1 MSRHSVIR
9 RTLRSS
15 ASASLVALS
24 LGLGASAFAQ
34 DAKPMAAPSEAAQA
48 AFKRADA
55 NGDGKLT
62 KEEAARMPGI
72 AEKFDAL
79 DKEGK
84 GFLTISE
91 FAAVFDAKK

>member
-15 ASASLVALS
+15 ASATLVALS
-24 LGLGASAFAQ
+24 LGLSASAFAQ
-34 DAKPMAAPSEAAQA
+34 DAKPMAAPSDAAQA

-55 NGDGKLT
+55 NGDGKLS
-62 KEEAARMPGI
+62 KEEAARLPGI

-84 GFLTISE
+84 CFLTMAD
-91 FAAVFDAKK
+91 FAAGFDTKK

>member
-15 ASASLVALS
+15 ASATLVALS
-24 LGLGASAFAQ
+24 LGLSASAFAQ

-55 NGDGKLT
+55 NGDGKLS
-62 KEEAARMPGI
+62 KEEAARLPGI

-84 GFLTISE
+84 GFLTISD
-91 FAAVFDAKK
+91 FATGFDAKK

>member
-24 LGLGASAFAQ
+24 LGLSASAFAQ
-34 DAKPMAAPSEAAQA
+34 DAKPMAAPSDAAQA

-55 NGDGKLT
+55 NGDGKLS
-62 KEEAARMPGI
+62 KEEAARLPGI

-84 GFLTISE
+84 GFLTMAD
-91 FAAVFDAKK
+91 FAAGFDTKK